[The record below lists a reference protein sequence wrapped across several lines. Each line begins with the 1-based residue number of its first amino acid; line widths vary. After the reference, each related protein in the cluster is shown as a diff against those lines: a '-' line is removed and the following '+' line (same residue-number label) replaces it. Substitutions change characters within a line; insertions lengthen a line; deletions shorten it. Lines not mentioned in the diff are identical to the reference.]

1 MFWFSVLDFKH
12 SRLCWI
18 FLTKF
23 SSSKVLVWLFIEL
36 LTVSFILMLL
46 ELKIPV
52 FSMCSSLVKSR
63 LLFKFELMPDNELDD
78 KRLLIPM
85 TPFLICWSL
94 NWMKSLNALDAAS
107 IRASFLDFPWP
118 TYFWPSTYKDG
129 WTREEKKWRDY
140 EEKKCS
146 MCLPWQTWWR
156 REHGRDPLEIR
167 VHTLNSS
174 WARWVWQLRSLVE
187 ALDSRIPIHFLC
199 GVFATMLKA
208 QTKKTENNEGKKY
221 WKGVKVSER
230 ERWTKSGKTTKIK

>member
-1 MFWFSVLDFKH
+1 MLWSRLTHAMFWFSVLDFKH

-94 NWMKSLNALDAAS
+94 NWMKSRSALDAAS
-107 IRASFLDFPWP
+107 IRASFFDFPWP
-118 TYFWPSTYKDG
+118 TYFCPSTYNEKHQSRLGPPANPTYHNGHCEQRSMVGPFLTKQFVNQVLFQFVKDSDSVFRLCLLIRRPSSISFASLAG
-129 WTREEKKWRDY
+129 WR
-140 EEKKCS
+140 
-146 MCLPWQTWWR
+146 
-156 REHGRDPLEIR
+156 
-167 VHTLNSS
+167 
-174 WARWVWQLRSLVE
+174 
-187 ALDSRIPIHFLC
+187 
-199 GVFATMLKA
+199 
-208 QTKKTENNEGKKY
+208 
-221 WKGVKVSER
+221 
-230 ERWTKSGKTTKIK
+230 